1 LLANL
6 EGHIDQAERHGF
18 RTCVDIDD
26 AKQLPKGHRST
37 VMLEDHFVNEK
48 GQKLMSF
55 MLEGDDSGMI
65 YSGPARYVKVK
76 EEGDAAAFF
85 FPPVSTTLFQ

>member
-1 LLANL
+1 
-6 EGHIDQAERHGF
+6 
-18 RTCVDIDD
+18 
-26 AKQLPKGHRST
+26 
-37 VMLEDHFVNEK
+37 MLEDHFVNEK

-85 FPPVSTTLFQ
+85 FPPVSTTLFQEPDIPWGESEARQLLYDALVAQTIPWEP